1 MVADPE
7 QPKKEEGTSLPM
19 RSGQSVRHPN
29 AKEEQGTGLLDLSS
43 LPSDVQEA
51 LKTFDADGDGIHVD
65 DIIGAADKW
74 KKSQGN
80 HDSFSLC
87 AFPEDLQPTLAV
99 FDQDGD
105 GSVCKA
111 ELAAAAKMYMES
123 QRRVKYLIRTVV
135 AVSFGA
141 LILLCVLFGLM
152 FASNEA
158 SKETHTEGN
167 TMVSLDGEAVAVD
180 SVESFT
186 GIFDIPRVPLDVIAK
201 VKTISMYVDMSKDPN
216 VQATVESVFHISSAF
231 KVPLDVV
238 VHLRT
243 SEGYSLLIDGD
254 SKTGRITMGSSTF
267 NISDKLAGRR
277 LSAEEL
283 AEYDEL
289 QCGDDEPVC
298 MPRARRLGG
307 KSVLVNGVWVVKASF
322 SVAVTIASQAYNV
335 GAMVFW
341 GPR

>member
-1 MVADPE
+1 MSTASPVGEQTPGLSDIQVDIQDVPMQADPE
-7 QPKKEEGTSLPM
+7 LLM
-19 RSGQSVRHPN
+19 HPN
-29 AKEEQGTGLLDLSS
+29 SKEEQGTGLLDLSS

-65 DIIGAADKW
+65 DIIGAANKW
-74 KKSQGN
+74 RTSQGK
-80 HDSFSLC
+80 HDSFLLC
-87 AFPEDLQPTLAV
+87 AFPEDLRPTLAV

-111 ELAAAAKMYMES
+111 ELASAAKMYMES
-123 QRRVKYLIRTVV
+123 QRRVKYLIRAVV

-167 TMVSLDGEAVAVD
+167 AMVSLDGEAVAVD
-180 SVESFT
+180 SVESF
-186 GIFDIPRVPLDVIAK
+186 GALFDIPRVPLDMIAK
-201 VKTISMYVDMSKDPN
+201 LKTISMYVDMSKDPN

-238 VHLRT
+238 LHLRT
-243 SEGYSLLIDGD
+243 SEGYSLRIEGD
-254 SKTGRITMGSSTF
+254 SKTGTITMGSSTF
-267 NISDKLAGRR
+267 NISDQLAGRR

-283 AEYDEL
+283 AEYDAL

-298 MPRARRLGG
+298 IPRGRRLNA
-307 KSVLVNGVWVVKASF
+307 VL
-322 SVAVTIASQAYNV
+322 
-335 GAMVFW
+335 GAIYAAWW
-341 GPR
+341 GYE